1 MGDTFPHT
9 FTCQDQRLRS
19 GEKLSTLIQE
29 LGRLCR
35 YPSVLPQACVISWS
49 TDGFG
54 SNDQRRRLSFLK
66 QSLNAA
72 YGTAWLG
79 WFVHVNLVASVSFLY
94 PRCPG

>member
-35 YPSVLPQACVISWS
+35 YPSVLPQEYDISLI
-49 TDGFG
+49 TGPG
-54 SNDQRRRLSFLK
+54 SNDQLRRLSILK
-66 QSLNAA
+66 RSLVTA
-72 YGTAWLG
+72 YGTEQW
-79 WFVHVNLVASVSFLY
+79 
-94 PRCPG
+94 PG